1 MPSERRHAAR
11 CFSNFNRGAIMNI
24 PFTTFKARRLLPIVA
39 AGALLLSGAVAGAAD
54 LKVSVQNLASKGGTV
69 YLALYDSAGAF
80 PQPGKN
86 IAGQFMPVGDGPVAA
101 AFLNLKPGRYALS
114 VFHDENGN
122 GKLDTNLLGVPTE
135 RVGFSRDAKGS
146 FGPPK
151 FDAAAIDVSVNTSIV
166 ITLH

>member
-1 MPSERRHAAR
+1 
-11 CFSNFNRGAIMNI
+11 MNI
-24 PFTTFKARRLLPIVA
+24 PFKFFDGRRLLAIVA
-39 AGALLLSGAVAGAAD
+39 ASALLASGAVAGAAD
-54 LKVSVQNLASKGGTV
+54 LKVSVQNFAVKGGTV
-69 YLALYDSAGAF
+69 YVALYDSADAF

-101 AFLNLKPGRYALS
+101 AFLNLKPGRYAIS

-122 GKLDTNLLGVPTE
+122 GKLDTNLLGVPIE

-151 FDAAAIDVSVNTSIV
+151 FDAAAIRVSNSTSIV